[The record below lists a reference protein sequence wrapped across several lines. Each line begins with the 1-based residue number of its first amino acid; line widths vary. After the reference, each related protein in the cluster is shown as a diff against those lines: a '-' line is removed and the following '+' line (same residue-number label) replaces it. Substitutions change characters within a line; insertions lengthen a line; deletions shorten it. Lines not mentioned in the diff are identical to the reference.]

1 MADVD
6 FFFDFISPY
15 TYLARTQLDG
25 IAARTGARFRMWP
38 MHILNLMKIVGNTP
52 TTVVCSNKRK
62 YAGQDIGR
70 WCARYQVLLKL
81 NPHLMKG
88 DHSLTLKGAL
98 VAAEMNLEDRYNS
111 AMFSA
116 FWTDAVNIN
125 DRGELVRHLEA
136 AGLEGSA
143 ILKKA
148 EEPEYAKRLEANTQF
163 AAERG
168 AFGSPTFIV
177 GDDVFFGNDR
187 LDFLEE
193 RLKKSPS

>member
-6 FFFDFISPY
+6 FFFDFVSPY

-25 IAARTGARFRMWP
+25 IAGRTGARFKTWP
-38 MHILNLMKIVGNTP
+38 MHLLNLMKIVGNSP
-52 TTVVCSNKRK
+52 TTVLCKNKRN

-70 WCARYQVLLKL
+70 WCARYKVPFKF
-81 NPHLMKG
+81 NPHLRG

-98 VAAEMNLEDRYNS
+98 VAQELNLEDQYNR

-116 FWTDAVNIN
+116 FWSDAVNVT
-125 DRGELVRHLEA
+125 DRSALLKHLES
-136 AGLEGSA
+136 AGLDGTA
-143 ILKKA
+143 ILTKA
-148 EEPEYAKRLEANTQF
+148 EEPEYGKRLESNTQL

-168 AFGSPTFIV
+168 VFGSPTFVV
-177 GDDVFFGNDR
+177 GDDLFFGNDR
-187 LDFLEE
+187 LDFLEV